1 MNRVVITGIGLVTP
15 VGIGKEDFWNS
26 NIYGRSG
33 TKSLPKFDKFH
44 FESTAFGYV
53 DDFNPLQFGLKLS
66 EIRRMDRLTQFA
78 IVAADE
84 AVIDAKID
92 WKTIDKERVGVN
104 IANAVAGTKF
114 MDEEFLVLTN
124 NGMNDYLSIEDVS
137 PYAYSKSMPNT
148 TSNEIAGRYGLK
160 GSCCTI
166 STGCTAGIDSIGFLF
181 DEIRLGN
188 LDMAIGGASEA
199 PITPITI
206 AAFESVGTLS
216 KHNIPCE
223 KASRPFDATRNG
235 FVLAEASAIVIL
247 EEYKHARKR
256 GAHIYGEIK
265 SYSSG
270 NNAIHMT
277 GLQPDGEDLA
287 NVIENAIYEA
297 GINKEDIGY
306 INAHGSGTKQND
318 NNETGAF
325 KRVFKDWVY
334 NIPISSTKSML
345 GHSLGAASAVE
356 IIVCCFVLET
366 QIIHPTINYENRD
379 EYCDLNYVPNNS
391 IKSNVKYVL
400 TDASGFSGIHSALI
414 LGKI

>member
-26 NIYGRSG
+26 NIYGKSG

-166 STGCTAGIDSIGFLF
+166 STGCTAGIDSIGSLF

-366 QIIHPTINYENRD
+366 QIIPPTINYENRD

>member
-334 NIPISSTKSML
+334 NL
-345 GHSLGAASAVE
+345 SL
-356 IIVCCFVLET
+356 
-366 QIIHPTINYENRD
+366 IHI
-379 EYCDLNYVPNNS
+379 
-391 IKSNVKYVL
+391 
-400 TDASGFSGIHSALI
+400 
-414 LGKI
+414 